1 MLFHPSGIL
10 PPIFFREK
18 DDGGG
23 GAPPPAADPTTPPA
37 KSSPAAPPTSGDPS
51 PAPQEPEVK
60 DGKGSGEEIK
70 FTPAALKE
78 RLDRAQNS
86 AKADMAK
93 ALGFES
99 VDTLQKAVKEGQK
112 ALRDKMSEQER
123 IQADIAAAQQATQAA
138 NARAE
143 IAEQAATQARLEAAS
158 LGLMAGK
165 FADPKLAFRLLDM
178 EHVDLADP
186 QFKGLDAAINAL
198 AAAAPWTL
206 LTNNQHGRNPLAPP
220 IGPTNPDQT
229 ISAGKTD
236 AERRQQYFGG
246 GVKDNTFFKGGGVR
260 IQSGPSQPISK
271 SG

>member
-23 GAPPPAADPTTPPA
+23 GAPPPAADPATPPA
-37 KSSPAAPPTSGDPS
+37 KSSPAAPPTPGDPS
-51 PAPQEPEVK
+51 PAPQEPEGT

-86 AKADMAK
+86 ATAEMVK

-99 VDTLQKAVKEGQK
+99 VETQHKAVKEGQK

-158 LGLMAGK
+158 LGLMGGK
-165 FADPKLAFRLLDM
+165 FAAPKLAFRLLDM
-178 EHVDLADP
+178 EHVELADP

-198 AAAAPWTL
+198 AAAAPWRL
-206 LTNNQHGRNPLAPP
+206 LPNNQHRTTPLPPPTSPRNP
-220 IGPTNPDQT
+220 NQT
-229 ISAGKTD
+229 ISAGKT
-236 AERRQQYFGG
+236 
-246 GVKDNTFFKGGGVR
+246 
-260 IQSGPSQPISK
+260 
-271 SG
+271 